1 MTTDDDRE
9 FIRQLFAPD
18 PEDQPAAEPGQPATS
33 SPETI
38 PDFLNK
44 LFNN

>member
-1 MTTDDDRE
+1 MDDRE

-18 PEDQPAAEPGQPATS
+18 PEDQPAAAPERPVNPE
-33 SPETI
+33 PETI

>member
-1 MTTDDDRE
+1 MDENDRE

-18 PEDQPAAEPGQPATS
+18 PEDQPAEAKEQPVTP
-33 SPETI
+33 SPESV